1 MARASIT
8 TPRCTVCAHAD
19 RLTIEH
25 TLACGGGQN
34 ATAERFGLSKDAI
47 GRHWANHVSDTWKA
61 AARMGPY
68 GSREQLEKLC
78 LDQGVSV
85 VEGLK
90 ALYASHHAM
99 LIATRETGA
108 TQPYLAVSREMRA
121 TLNDIGRITG
131 ELLPSVTTNVTFN
144 QFNSVNYLMGLGED
158 LVSALA
164 DMPDALDRI
173 HAVLKGRMAT
183 ALPSPDVIEGM
194 ARAA

>member
-1 MARASIT
+1 MAKASIT
-8 TPRCTVCAHAD
+8 APRCTVCAHAE

-78 LDQGVSV
+78 LEEGVSV
-85 VEGLK
+85 VGGLR
-90 ALYASHHAM
+90 ALYASHHAV
-99 LIATRETGA
+99 LIATREAGD
-108 TQPYLAVSREMRA
+108 TQRYLSVSREIRH
-121 TLNDIGRITG
+121 TLTDIGRITG
-131 ELLPSVTTNVTFN
+131 ELLPSVTTNVSYTQIN
-144 QFNSVNYLMGLGED
+144 NATYLVGLGED

-164 DMPDALDRI
+164 DMPDALDRV
-173 HAVLKGRMAT
+173 HAVLKSRMAS
-183 ALPSPDVIEGM
+183 ALPSPDAFEDM